1 MFKFTVLNFAGNTTL
16 STRTEEKI
24 NEYMKDRARVYGERQ
39 YSVATVDIPATW
51 LLMIHF
57 GWQGGTIHQVAEATG
72 LSTSEILELH
82 NVVPKPSKLDGMTD
96 YHMGYHVAHLK
107 TDLKLIRDKVQY
119 WRGVCEHV
127 RQYRTADVY
136 KMYLSN
142 N

>member
-1 MFKFTVLNFAGNTTL
+1 MFKFTVLDFAGNTTL
-16 STRTEEKI
+16 SVRTEEKI
-24 NEYMKDRARVYGERQ
+24 KEYMTDRARVYGEQ
-39 YSVATVDIPATW
+39 KYTVTTVDIPATW

-82 NVVPKPSKLDGMTD
+82 NVVANPSKLDGMTD
-96 YHMGYHVAHLK
+96 YHMGYHAGHMK
-107 TDLKLIRDKVQY
+107 TELNLIRDKKQY

>member
-24 NEYMKDRARVYGERQ
+24 NEYMADRARVYGEKP
-39 YSVATVDIPATW
+39 YTVKTIDIPASW

-72 LSTSEILELH
+72 LSTSEILDLH
-82 NVVPKPSKLDGMTD
+82 NVVALPSKLDGMTD
-96 YHMGYHVAHLK
+96 YHMGYHVGHMTAD
-107 TDLKLIRDKVQY
+107 TSFTRGNVQY
-119 WRGVCEHV
+119 WRGVCEHI
-127 RQYRTADVY
+127 RQYKTAEVY
-136 KMYLSN
+136 KMYMSN